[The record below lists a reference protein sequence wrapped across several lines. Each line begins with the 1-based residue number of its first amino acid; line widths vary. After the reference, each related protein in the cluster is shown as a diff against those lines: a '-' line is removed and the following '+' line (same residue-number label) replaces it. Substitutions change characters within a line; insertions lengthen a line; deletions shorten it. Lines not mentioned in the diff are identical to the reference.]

1 MNSVQFI
8 NGNGGSGQSPTGFD
22 GYSALVAYY
31 KAASAVSAYSA
42 IGNKIYNSLAD
53 AESDGINASF
63 SDATAASSALTVSN
77 KGAASDSATITVS
90 DWVGNTYTLCSVT
103 IGSTPA
109 DVTASALLLINAINA
124 NTYLTGFSAVAS
136 TAGVLIITSPIT
148 WGVYLN
154 TKSVTITFSA
164 SPTWAITNVAFG
176 GSGGVSGV
184 GSRLA
189 NWHYQ
194 ISEYFRKNQNSSP
207 LYFSIKLDNTTTNT
221 TTTLFNTQLTSDLQ
235 VVQSAFGSAGSFGM
249 ARQIMVLSNERTFA
263 TSTIDAIQ
271 AAKVALDALI
281 MNCSFGYIGDTTASA
296 LSAFVN
302 LATLTDYGVN
312 CVISQSGSGVGLDLI
327 NTNGKAIG
335 AAGAWLGTVSGNAVS
350 QNIAEVGVNNIS
362 DGSECETPVFMDSA
376 LTPFTTILTGS
387 LPAQLDAYRYNYLGK
402 YPNKTGT
409 YWNEDFTCIA
419 NTNQFFKLSRVR
431 VVDKVKR
438 GQYTDLLPLLN
449 SRFTRNSDGTISDAS
464 AMAFSDAAYNTPSQM
479 MKNQSSGSPDL
490 SPATESQVIP
500 SVTYSV
506 STGKIAITTNLLP
519 IGQAEGIVIT
529 EQFVTK
535 YTS

>member
-1 MNSVQFI
+1 MNSVSFI
-8 NGNGGSGQSPTGFD
+8 NGNGGSGQAATGFD

-31 KAASAVSAYSA
+31 KASAAVSAYSG
-42 IGNKIYNSLAD
+42 IGNKIYSSLAD
-53 AESDGINASF
+53 AEADGINKSY
-63 SDATAASSALTVSN
+63 SDATAATSAQTVT
-77 KGAASDSATITVS
+77 TIGTNGDTANYTIS
-90 DWVGNTYTLCSVT
+90 DWLGNIVNLGTYTKVT
-103 IGSTPA
+103 GDST
-109 DVTASALLLINAINA
+109 ALLVATGIVAAINA
-124 NTYLTGFSAVAS
+124 NTYITGFTATIGS
-136 TAGVLIITSPIT
+136 TGAFTIIFPVT
-148 WGVYLN
+148 WGIYPN
-154 TKSVTITFSA
+154 SKSLTLTLSA
-164 SPTWAITNVAFG
+164 SATIAITNAAA
-176 GSGGVSGV
+176 SGGV

-194 ISEYFRKNQNSSP
+194 VSEYFRKNQNSSP
-207 LYFSIKLDNTTTNT
+207 LYFSIKLDNSTTNT
-221 TTTLFNTQLTSDLQ
+221 TTTLFNTQLTADLQ
-235 VVQSAFGSAGSFGM
+235 TVQTSFGSSGSFGM

-281 MNCSFGYIGDTTASA
+281 MNCSFGYIGDTTASV

-312 CVISQSGSGVGLDLI
+312 SVISQSGSGVGLDLI
-327 NTNGKAIG
+327 STNGKSIG
-335 AAGAWLGTVSGNAVS
+335 AAGAWLGTVSANAVS

-376 LTPFTTILTGS
+376 LTTFTSILTSS
-387 LPAQLDAYRYNYLGK
+387 LPAQLDAFRYNYLGK

-409 YWNEDFTCIA
+409 YWNEDFTCVA

-438 GQYTDLLPLLN
+438 GQYSDILPLLN
-449 SRFTRNSDGTISDAS
+449 SRFTLNADGTMSDNS
-464 AMAFSDAAYNTPSQM
+464 SMAFSTAAYNTPSQM
-479 MKNQSSGSPDL
+479 MKNQNSGFPDL
-490 SPATESQVIP
+490 SPATEKQVIP
-500 SVTYSV
+500 TITYNV
-506 STGKIAITTNLLP
+506 STGKIGITTNLLP

-535 YTS
+535 YTA